1 MQKKYDGKINVSL
14 KWIIRILI
22 LTTIFFCMIKKEYQ
36 KVLILSMTLV
46 LTYYE
51 WLVKKKLKIELI
63 PILEIAINLFIFGAQ
78 YLGTIMNWYGRFH
91 WWDTMLHMI
100 SGIIFTYIGLTIL
113 EEINKRTSNVLIH
126 ISIKYMFGIC
136 FTLAVGVFW
145 EFFEFIV
152 DRYLNGNMQRALNE
166 VGQAAILDTMT
177 DLLSAFVGSV
187 TAIFIETKKL
197 RIKNERKK

>member
-63 PILEIAINLFIFGAQ
+63 PILEIAINLFI
-78 YLGTIMNWYGRFH
+78 
-91 WWDTMLHMI
+91 
-100 SGIIFTYIGLTIL
+100 L
-113 EEINKRTSNVLIH
+113 E
-126 ISIKYMFGIC
+126 
-136 FTLAVGVFW
+136 
-145 EFFEFIV
+145 
-152 DRYLNGNMQRALNE
+152 LNIW
-166 VGQAAILDTMT
+166 GQ
-177 DLLSAFVGSV
+177 
-187 TAIFIETKKL
+187 
-197 RIKNERKK
+197 